1 MNFIGIIFYI
11 VREMMSEKKNIKY
24 YAEGNNNS
32 LGNTNDD
39 IKNNS

>member
-1 MNFIGIIFYI
+1 
-11 VREMMSEKKNIKY
+11 MMSEKKNIKY

-39 IKNNS
+39 IKTFVNK